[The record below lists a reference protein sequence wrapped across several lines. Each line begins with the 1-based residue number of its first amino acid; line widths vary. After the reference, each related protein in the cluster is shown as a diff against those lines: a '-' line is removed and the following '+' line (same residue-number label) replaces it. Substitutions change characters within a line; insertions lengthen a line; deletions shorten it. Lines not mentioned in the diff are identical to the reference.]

1 MSLICTSNPM
11 ATREI
16 WDKFPEEFTKSKISR
31 AQRGK
36 FNFVNFRGKFDPKF
50 PEKAWDSWLIPL
62 YKLQKRKLRLLS
74 HVYYLKVINHEVSLL
89 FWRQITIETREI
101 DVKMIRYYDV
111 AGNFMKPLTCGAG
124 NFNETVTMRR
134 GKFRLNSVSKLGEFQ
149 LIVGLISRIIRTLYC
164 FLNLQNLI
172 SPGISDSA
180 N

>member
-1 MSLICTSNPM
+1 M

-62 YKLQKRKLRLLS
+62 YKLLKRESRLLS
-74 HVYYLKVINHEVSLL
+74 DVNDLRVINHEVSLL

-101 DVKMIRYYDV
+101 DVKKIRFYDV
-111 AGNFMKPLTCGAG
+111 AGNFMKPLSCGAG
-124 NFNETVTMRR
+124 NFNETVTLRS
-134 GKFRLNSVSKLGEFQ
+134 GKFRFNSVSKLGEFQ
-149 LIVGLISRIIRTLYC
+149 LIVGLEVQILVKVVGKNWRIRRSRRSCKIPERQYYC
-164 FLNLQNLI
+164 DR
-172 SPGISDSA
+172 S
-180 N
+180 